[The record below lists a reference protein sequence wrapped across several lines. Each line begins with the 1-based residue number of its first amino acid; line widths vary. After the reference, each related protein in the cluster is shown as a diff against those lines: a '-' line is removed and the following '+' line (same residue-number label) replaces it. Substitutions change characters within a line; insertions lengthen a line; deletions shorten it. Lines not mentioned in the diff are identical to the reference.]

1 MIAEGEYYGMQT
13 FDQALLKHVVARN
26 ITEETAFEVASS
38 AHDFK
43 LMLAAQGQRA
53 SGIEQVIGDGD
64 DARRLTSVRKALSYT
79 RPGGGGAAIND
90 FAPCPASCK

>member
-1 MIAEGEYYGMQT
+1 
-13 FDQALLKHVVARN
+13 VVAGN

-53 SGIEQVIGDGD
+53 SGIEQVISEGD
-64 DARRLTSVRKALSYT
+64 DPEKPLQFVKH
-79 RPGGGGAAIND
+79 
-90 FAPCPASCK
+90 

>member
-1 MIAEGEYYGMQT
+1 LA
-13 FDQALLKHVVARN
+13 HVVAES

-43 LMLAAQGQRA
+43 RMLAPQGQRA

-64 DARRLTSVRKALSYT
+64 GSEDSLHFVKH
-79 RPGGGGAAIND
+79 
-90 FAPCPASCK
+90 